1 MRKIVALAQKK
12 KKKTKS
18 SPKSSKQKS
27 GLRQSPKQRRKST
40 FQKLKEGEELIQRQK
55 DELNKTEETQAV
67 EEVAETVEVIP
78 IDDKI
83 HSICHS
89 GTIEELNETFS
100 GGATYAPNYVK
111 QSWNRT
117 TALHMAA
124 YRADNEMLKVLLRR
138 GWSANFK
145 DGRGETAMH
154 WVCKHNGRDDLKD
167 TRAMRKAL
175 ITRLNKLK
183 TGYKKLQS
191 QQKWMLASIASQ
203 KEKKIKF
210 AEERARKKQNT
221 SWKYRTER
229 ALQELE
235 MSSKFY
241 VKPAAPSKKKRNK
254 KKQPYSIKDTN
265 SLLKKKNS
273 NGLLDGEIEVDIN
286 VDEEINSI
294 DVASYVL
301 SNTSNTVADGTDTK
315 KADPNEKSNDGE
327 EKQSEESTADEPL
340 AESGNEP
347 KRSGSKKSK
356 KIIAEMVARILDKTH
371 VEVAKRKL
379 LAVFED
385 KKKIKVEEALK
396 DLRKQVEA
404 DLMKQIKDQQDVFKA
419 RAMEFRRNI
428 KDARNQVKHAQETSI
443 NYLLLSVRALLDNGA
458 NLHEPG

>member
-12 KKKTKS
+12 KKKKQAKS

-27 GLRQSPKQRRKST
+27 SLRQSPKQRRKST
-40 FQKLKEGEELIQRQK
+40 FQKLKENEELIQRQK
-55 DELNKTEETQAV
+55 DELNKTEESEAV
-67 EEVAETVEVIP
+67 EEVAEAVEIIP

-100 GGATYAPNYVK
+100 GGASYIPNYVK
-111 QSWNRT
+111 PSWNRT
-117 TALHMAA
+117 TALHMAG
-124 YRADNEMLKVLLRR
+124 YRSDNEMLKILLRR

-145 DGRGETAMH
+145 DGRGETALH

-167 TRAMRKAL
+167 TRAMKKAL

-210 AEERARKKQNT
+210 AEERARKKQDT

-235 MSSKFY
+235 MSSKYY
-241 VKPAAPSKKKRNK
+241 VKPAAPSKNK
-254 KKQPYSIKDTN
+254 KKKKKQTYSIKDTN
-265 SLLKKKNS
+265 SLSKKKKN
-273 NGLLDGEIEVDIN
+273 NGLLEGELDVDVNID
-286 VDEEINSI
+286 DEFKSF

-301 SNTSNTVADGTDTK
+301 SNTSDIEGPKNADSNG
-315 KADPNEKSNDGE
+315 KSNSGNDDQ
-327 EKQSEESTADEPL
+327 KESVSADEAL
-340 AESGNEP
+340 AENGKGVKPSVI
-347 KRSGSKKSK
+347 KASTS
-356 KIIAEMVARILDKTH
+356 IIAEMVARILDKTH

-379 LAVFED
+379 LAVFEE

-396 DLRKQVEA
+396 DLRKQVED

-443 NYLLLSVRALLDNGA
+443 NYTLLSVRALLDNGA